1 MLYSQ
6 LLASRLPRWAA
17 SAIMD
22 GKPDLIAEYN
32 KVIALCKKV
41 QRTKIQLAKAKAD
54 AEANAK
60 AKEEL

>member
-1 MLYSQ
+1 M
-6 LLASRLPRWAA
+6 PRWAA

-41 QRTKIQLAKAKAD
+41 QRTKIQMAKAKAD